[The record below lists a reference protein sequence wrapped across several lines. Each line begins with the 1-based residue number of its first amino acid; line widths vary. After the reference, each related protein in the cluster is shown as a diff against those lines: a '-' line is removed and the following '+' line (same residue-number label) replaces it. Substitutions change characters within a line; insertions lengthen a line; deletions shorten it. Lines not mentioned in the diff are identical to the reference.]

1 MKKKKH
7 LIACTLLCAISL
19 SLFAPAHAAN
29 AATELDMAAAYL
41 NEHGIMVGNEAGNMM
56 LDQGLTRAQLAAILT
71 RINANPEHVA
81 AEQEYYKRQ
90 CTFSDVPPW
99 AQVYVGYCAANH
111 LVAGYGN
118 GLYGSNDPVTPAAAC
133 TVMLRCLGDVG
144 VDWTYHTACQTA
156 IDLELVPMEAIACSE
171 ISRGSMAILIY
182 RTMAKMRYDID
193 LPENIES
200 VGTTTNASS
209 RNTDGSINVPS
220 DGSRYVPKVGDVIRC
235 DDGTNYTI
243 TDVSRYD
250 NNMFSSGPL
259 PSLPTPTCDW
269 SLLPQPELPAAETR
283 HFTINGTEYL
293 FVRNLYE
300 TRRML
305 YTLYNAIGE
314 NSETWQ
320 NGEPTVHP
328 SGNQKVFINLTIDPD
343 VTPECFWP
351 WRDREI
357 IDPFNSNPCGTHSLE
372 AWDVYKDGVFLRTE
386 YSVYHTSKT

>member
-1 MKKKKH
+1 MKRIKH
-7 LIACTLLCAISL
+7 LIACTLLCALSL

-29 AATELDMAAAYL
+29 GVTELDMAAAYL
-41 NEHGIMVGNEAGNMM
+41 SEHGIMVGNVAGNMM

-71 RINANPEHVA
+71 RINANPEHIT

-90 CTFSDVPPW
+90 CTFTDVPSW
-99 AQVYVGYCAANH
+99 AQVYVGYCATNH

-133 TVMLRCLGDVG
+133 TVMLRCLGDVS

-156 IDLELVPMEAIACSE
+156 IDLALVPADAISGSE

-182 RTMAKMRYDID
+182 RTMAKMGYDISTPT
-193 LPENIES
+193 LPEPEGNEVDS
-200 VGTTTNASS
+200 MSFNP
-209 RNTDGSINVPS
+209 DGSINLPS
-220 DGSRYVPKVGDVIRC
+220 DGSRYVPKAGDVIRC
-235 DDGTNYTI
+235 NDGSNYTI
-243 TDVSRYD
+243 TDISRYD

-259 PSLPTPTCDW
+259 PDLPVATCDW
-269 SLLPQPELPAAETR
+269 SLLPQPELPEAEAR
-283 HFTINGTEYL
+283 HFSINGTEYL
-293 FVRNLYE
+293 FIRNLYE

-314 NSETWQ
+314 NPETWQ
-320 NGEPTVHP
+320 NGSPAVHP
-328 SGNQKVFINLTIDPD
+328 SGNQKVFISLTIDPD

-372 AWDVYKDGVFLRTE
+372 AWDVYRDGVFLRTE
-386 YSVYHTSKT
+386 YNVHHTPRT